1 VPLLDRRSR
10 SCVAAMAGI
19 YRRLL
24 LRIEANPLAVTER
37 RVSLPTSE
45 KLWVAA
51 RSLAGATS

>member
-1 VPLLDRRSR
+1 
-10 SCVAAMAGI
+10 MAGI

-24 LRIEANPLAVTER
+24 VRIETDPIAVTQR

-51 RSLAGATS
+51 RSLAGVTS